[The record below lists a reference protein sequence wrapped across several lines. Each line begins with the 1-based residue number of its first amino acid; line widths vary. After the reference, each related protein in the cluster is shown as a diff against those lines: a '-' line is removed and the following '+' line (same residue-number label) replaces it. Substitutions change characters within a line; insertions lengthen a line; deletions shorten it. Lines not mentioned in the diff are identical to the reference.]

1 MKAIILA
8 LSAFIGCNTEKSYT
22 VSELH
27 ELAQKGVDV
36 KFEST
41 DQLKEYVR
49 HYVRNSDG
57 DQFRMKDG
65 RIATVII
72 TFNSLHEAE

>member
-8 LSAFIGCNTEKSYT
+8 ITTLIGCNHEKSYS

-41 DQLKEYVR
+41 DQLKEYIR

-57 DQFRMKDG
+57 DQFELKDG
-65 RIATVII
+65 RIVTVKMTI
-72 TFNSLHEAE
+72 TSLHEAE